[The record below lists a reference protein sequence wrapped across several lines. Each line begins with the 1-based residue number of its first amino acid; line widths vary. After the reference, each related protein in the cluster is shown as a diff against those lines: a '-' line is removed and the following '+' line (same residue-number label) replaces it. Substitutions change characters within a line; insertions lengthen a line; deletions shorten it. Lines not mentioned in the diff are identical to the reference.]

1 MRQPEQS
8 PPVSRSPERS
18 HIRRAADS
26 PGQVLRGSSDVR
38 SQGINPADY
47 QDCYRLR
54 GLAQQL
60 CLNYY

>member
-1 MRQPEQS
+1 MRLPDQS
-8 PPVSRSPERS
+8 PPVSRNPDRT
-18 HIRRAADS
+18 HVRPTTDAPD
-26 PGQVLRGSSDVR
+26 QVPWRSSDGGGP
-38 SQGINPADY
+38 GINPADY